1 MKLRKVLIIQLV
13 LILLIGLTACENSGR
28 KSKETQDDSQYETI
42 INKLFSDEDKETK
55 DYLNSLVI
63 KNAGETST
71 DDLTFSVDE
80 LIYDT
85 ATGMGAYQLTIKSK
99 NTNLSSMQSNLPD
112 FYAFICE
119 DFKLELCDGMIP
131 SGAVHGIQHYEKN
144 LFKNY
149 EYEVISDNEICI
161 WGPYTQ
167 GDTFDINVEYFSKNA
182 KCLHIELPQEN
193 NHIEIKVDDEN
204 IEGFYISP
212 LGFTV
217 DNKYVN
223 KQRLGKMENIQI
235 NYKDGSS
242 IDLYDVTEGI
252 GGYTFVGHE
261 QTIHDNY
268 LASKRFF
275 VLDDIKSV
283 TVDGK
288 EYFPE

>member
-42 INKLFSDEDKETK
+42 INKLFSYEDKETK

-63 KNAGETST
+63 KNAGEVST

-80 LIYDT
+80 LIYDS
-85 ATGMGAYQLTIKSK
+85 ATEMGAYQLTIKSK
-99 NTNLSSMQSNLPD
+99 SINLSTMKNNLPD
-112 FYAFICE
+112 YYAFVCE

-131 SGAVHGIQHYEKN
+131 LGAVMETQDYEKN

-149 EYEVISDNEICI
+149 EYEVINDNEICI
-161 WGPYTQ
+161 WGPYAG
-167 GDTFDINVEYFSKNA
+167 GDTFDINVEDFQENT
-182 KCLHIELPQEN
+182 KCLHLDLPQED
-193 NHIEIKVDDEN
+193 NHIEIKVDNEN

-212 LGFTV
+212 IGVKIDIKCADGL
-217 DNKYVN
+217 
-223 KQRLGKMENIQI
+223 RLAKMENVEV
-235 NYKDGSS
+235 NYKDGNSVN
-242 IDLYDVTEGI
+242 LYDIIEGA
-252 GGYTFVGHE
+252 GGGGNREVYHSL
-261 QTIHDNY
+261 Y
-268 LASKRFF
+268 AASKRFF